1 MKKITTLIGV
11 SAILGGCASI
21 APTDVS
27 QVENDINLAQG
38 GTGTFGEYVLHA
50 QKADCDA
57 ASAQQHLD
65 IAKRYDGQLLG
76 SSASHLAEAQVAAQ
90 SALGHRREADAVLAG
105 LQNSWDNKL
114 AALEARVAANEGML
128 NRHHDKM
135 TISNAPTGTAIRMDG
150 VQFAFNSNSLT
161 SESEAYLDGAV
172 PEILERGPN
181 AKLEVAG
188 HSDNTGSREYNI
200 SLSQQRAD
208 AVRDYLVSRGV
219 SAENISATGYGP
231 DSPVADNS
239 TKEGRAL
246 NRRVELV
253 LN

>member
-1 MKKITTLIGV
+1 MKKITSLIGI
-11 SAILGGCASI
+11 SAILGGCASM
-21 APTDVS
+21 APTEVS
-27 QVENDINLAQG
+27 QVENDISLAKG

-50 QKADCDA
+50 QQADCDA

-65 IAKRYDGQLLG
+65 IAKHYDGQLLG
-76 SSASHLAEAQVAAQ
+76 SSASHLAEAQAAAQ

-114 AALEARVAANEGML
+114 AALESRVAANEGML
-128 NRHHDKM
+128 NRHHEKM
-135 TISNAPTGTAIRMDG
+135 TISNAPTGTAIRLEG
-150 VQFAFNSNSLT
+150 VHFSFNSDSLT
-161 SESEAYLDGAV
+161 SESKTYLDSVV

-188 HSDNTGSREYNI
+188 HSDNTGSREYNVG
-200 SLSQQRAD
+200 LSQQRAD
-208 AVRDYLVSRGV
+208 TVRDYLVSRGV
-219 SAENISATGYGP
+219 SAENIRSAGYGP

-239 TKEGRAL
+239 TNEGRAL
-246 NRRVELV
+246 NRRVDLV